1 MKNARSSWKK
11 LQFFKLN
18 ILAVQSDASMTTT
31 AENISVIVVNVDPMI
46 ISIKAVSN
54 IQVNER

>member
-11 LQFFKLN
+11 LQVFKLN